1 MIVGVLNEA
10 DKNENR
16 VAISPEIIKKLNA
29 KKIEVFIEQGCFIQA
44 DFTEKDF
51 TDAGL
56 FFNDPVNYSNL
67 QPKINNIIN
76 YDFKNNK
83 YV

>member
-29 KKIEVFIEQGCFIQA
+29 KK
-44 DFTEKDF
+44 
-51 TDAGL
+51 
-56 FFNDPVNYSNL
+56 
-67 QPKINNIIN
+67 
-76 YDFKNNK
+76 NK
-83 YV
+83 SFY

>member
-51 TDAGL
+51 TDAGAL
-56 FFNDPVNYSNL
+56 IKPKKRNNRYSRCS
-67 QPKINNIIN
+67 INRIN
-76 YDFKNNK
+76 TK
-83 YV
+83 

>member
-16 VAISPEIIKKLNA
+16 VAISPEIIKKLNT

-44 DFTEKDF
+44 DIMEKDF
-51 TDAGL
+51 
-56 FFNDPVNYSNL
+56 
-67 QPKINNIIN
+67 NNN
-76 YDFKNNK
+76 KNNLLK
-83 YV
+83 S